1 MRKNFQYRYGKAI
14 DSHESFYL
22 LNKAG
27 HLDFE
32 VIEDCY
38 YGRRDLRDVLESI
51 FHLYKCD
58 ECCENLV
65 LIKSMDRTKKDKDPL
80 SNVEPPKKLSPKLE
94 HYLKKKEIT

>member
-1 MRKNFQYRYGKAI
+1 M

-32 VIEDCY
+32 VLEDCY

-51 FHLYKCD
+51 SHLYKCD
-58 ECCENLV
+58 ECCENLA
-65 LIKSMDRTKKDKDPL
+65 LIKFIDRMKKEEDPL
-80 SNVEPPKKLSPKLE
+80 INFEPPKKLSPKLE
-94 HYLKKKEIT
+94 DYLKKKGNT